1 MPKKTVKL
9 PAYRHHKGSGQA
21 IVQIGGIRHYLG
33 KFGSEKSQE
42 RYRRLA
48 AELMVQPITEQ
59 KLGRDNSISSQVD
72 RRHHGNSDGRTR
84 FPRELREKVYRR
96 LLHQIQRLAPDL
108 EVGLCLEEERMFD
121 TLGLKANLGRCNCV
135 L

>member
-42 RYRRLA
+42 RYRRLV
-48 AELMVQPITEQ
+48 AELMVQPIAAGGVQ
-59 KLGRDNSISSQVD
+59 LVLDAPGQLQQAVVRLSHHQGR
-72 RRHHGNSDGRTR
+72 
-84 FPRELREKVYRR
+84 
-96 LLHQIQRLAPDL
+96 
-108 EVGLCLEEERMFD
+108 
-121 TLGLKANLGRCNCV
+121 
-135 L
+135 